1 MMNAERP
8 YLALYRGQKI
18 QVTASSSYE
27 AQQKAARLL
36 KAKKSYDVSVYLL
49 DVVHDAGGV

>member
-1 MMNAERP
+1 MNAERP

-49 DVVHDAGGV
+49 DVVHDAGGL

>member
-1 MMNAERP
+1 MNEERP
-8 YLALYRGQKI
+8 YLALYRGQQI
-18 QVTASSSYE
+18 RVTASSSYE

-49 DVVHDAGGV
+49 DVVHSAGEL

>member
-1 MMNAERP
+1 MSELRP

-18 QVTASSSYE
+18 RVTASSSYE

-49 DVVHDAGGV
+49 DVVHDTGGL